1 MTIPKP
7 LGLEF
12 IKLGL
17 NDVLY
22 DTKTKEFYTPNTNQ
36 HAKMGENPLQNAEKD
51 DTIQNRDYI
60 QDPETGL
67 MMGSTSEGGE
77 SSSDLGGGDS
87 EESSKS
93 KPRKIGTVDFK
104 DKDAVTAVIRDFESR
119 HAEADIEHC
128 IVVTTQGEVYE
139 IDGKQWTVDTTVLG
153 DKMKGS
159 INSHNH
165 VTGES
170 RYSFSIDDIK
180 SSVGDGSYRVE
191 GFDEK
196 YRYSMVIERKIS
208 KATVYDAYVESKLE
222 VDGIMMAD
230 YFEGKVSIPD
240 EDIRHEV
247 IKRTC
252 KRVGIIYEREK
263 KE

>member
-1 MTIPKP
+1 MEDLKP

-36 HAKMGENPLQNAEKD
+36 HAKMGEKPLQNAEKD

-67 MMGSTSEGGE
+67 MMGSTPEGGGDL
-77 SSSDLGGGDS
+77 SDGASGDS
-87 EESSKS
+87 EENSKS
-93 KPRKIGTVDFK
+93 KPRKIDTVDFK

-119 HAEADIEHC
+119 YAEADIEHC

-139 IDGKQWTVDTTVLG
+139 IDGNQWTVDTTVLG

-165 VTGES
+165 ITGES
-170 RYSFSIDDIK
+170 SYSFSKEDLE
-180 SSVGDGSYRVE
+180 SSIRDGSYRVE

-240 EDIRHEV
+240 EDIQHEV
-247 IKRTC
+247 VKRTC
-252 KRVGIIYEREK
+252 EKVGIKYERGK